1 MTDDATEKNKATPTQ
16 MMLLGMAASMAEIVQ
31 ELKRSESVDSDRLD
45 ARLADLSEK
54 LRRSYQSGEHG
65 ALMVDFVRKG
75 SGGDGYYR

>member
-16 MMLLGMAASMAEIVQ
+16 MMLLGMAASLAEVVQ
-31 ELKRSESVDSDRLD
+31 ELKRSESVDTERLD
-45 ARLADLSEK
+45 TRLGELSEK
-54 LRRSYQSGEHG
+54 LRRSYEAGEHG